1 MKIYEKLQKARE
13 FIKNSDLKK
22 SGYNDYSK
30 YSYYT
35 PEQVDKLVHE
45 ACKDVKLLNLFSL
58 KKNKHGYYGELT
70 LIDLEDEKGEIVFI
84 QSTDIPV
91 IKATNVTQQIGGA
104 VTYTNRYMLMTA
116 FDIVD
121 NNLDFDTPQKKKIPK
136 TNEPEKPW
144 LNHLDKKTKQ
154 PTPQWVN
161 VLEAIQGGKLTN
173 IAKVREYYKVNTEVA
188 AKLEEVFNF

>member
-121 NNLDFDTPQKKKIPK
+121 NNLDFDTPQ
-136 TNEPEKPW
+136 E
-144 LNHLDKKTKQ
+144 KKT
-154 PTPQWVN
+154 P
-161 VLEAIQGGKLTN
+161 
-173 IAKVREYYKVNTEVA
+173 
-188 AKLEEVFNF
+188 

>member
-1 MKIYEKLQKARE
+1 MKIYDKLQKARE

-30 YSYYT
+30 YHYYT

-70 LIDLEDEKGEIVFI
+70 LIDLEDEKGVIVFI

-121 NNLDFDTPQKKKIPK
+121 NNLDFDTPQKKKIPQ
-136 TNEPEKPW
+136 TIEPEKPW
-144 LNHLDKKTKQ
+144 LNHLDKKTNQ
-154 PTPQWVN
+154 PTPQWAN
-161 VLEAIQGGKLTN
+161 VLEAIQEGKLTN

-188 AKLEEVFNF
+188 AKLEDVFNF

>member
-1 MKIYEKLQKARE
+1 MKIYDKLQKARE

-121 NNLDFDTPQKKKIPK
+121 NNLDFYTPQKKKIPQ
-136 TNEPEKPW
+136 TIEPEKPW
-144 LNHLDKKTKQ
+144 LNNLDKKTNQ
-154 PTPQWVN
+154 PTPQWAN
-161 VLEAIQGGKLTN
+161 VLEAIQEGKLTN
-173 IAKVREYYKVNTEVA
+173 IAKVREYYKVNKEVA
-188 AKLEEVFNF
+188 TKLEEVFNF

>member
-1 MKIYEKLQKARE
+1 MKIYDKLQKARE

-30 YSYYT
+30 YHYYT

-70 LIDLEDEKGEIVFI
+70 LIDLEDEKGVIVFI

-121 NNLDFDTPQKKKIPK
+121 NNLDFDTPQKKKIPQ
-136 TNEPEKPW
+136 TNESKKPW
-144 LNHLDKKTKQ
+144 LNHLDKKTNQ
-154 PTPQWVN
+154 PTPQWAN
-161 VLEAIQGGKLTN
+161 VLEAIQEGKLTN

-188 AKLEEVFNF
+188 AKLEDVFNF